1 MNTIDLIYVKHHAD
15 DYPKKMPHYIIPYY
29 DLTLLFRGSMTYEI
43 NGEQLVMNAGDVI
56 CLPPGTR
63 RARDEGTERTDFIS
77 FNFTVKDAP
86 TLPESAKKLIGG
98 DIRLLV
104 AALDEFSQRLYVDA
118 KEKSTHVLACILLIL
133 EDKIKEKSYSTLTL
147 KIIEYIH
154 ANISSKITLGDIGEA
169 MFFSPVY
176 CDSVFRNEVG
186 KPIIDYLIDVRIT
199 EAKNLL
205 VGGILS
211 LTDVSESVG
220 FSDYNYFSR
229 VFKKRTGYTP
239 SEYKRIAALGQ

>member
-1 MNTIDLIYVKHHAD
+1 
-15 DYPKKMPHYIIPYY
+15 
-29 DLTLLFRGSMTYEI
+29 
-43 NGEQLVMNAGDVI
+43 MNAGDVI

-63 RARDEGTERTDFIS
+63 RAREEGENRADFIS
-77 FNFTVKDAP
+77 FNFTVKEAP
-86 TLPESAKKLIGG
+86 LLPETAKKLIGS

-104 AALDEFSQRLYVDA
+104 AALDEFSRRLYVDA

-133 EDKIKEKSYSTLTL
+133 EDKVKEKRYSPLTL

-154 ANISSKITLGDIGEA
+154 ANLSAKITLGDIGEA

-176 CDSVFRNEVG
+176 CDSVFKNEVG

-199 EAKNLL
+199 EVKNLL

-211 LTDVSESVG
+211 LGDVCEAVG
-220 FSDYNYFSR
+220 FNDYNYFSR
-229 VFKKRTGYTP
+229 VFKKRTRYTP